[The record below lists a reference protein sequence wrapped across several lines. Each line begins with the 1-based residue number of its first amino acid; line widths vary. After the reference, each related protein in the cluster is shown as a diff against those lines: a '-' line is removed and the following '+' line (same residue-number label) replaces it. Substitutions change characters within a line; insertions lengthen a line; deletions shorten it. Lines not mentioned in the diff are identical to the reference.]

1 MYVPASFRV
10 DDPNEIA
17 AFLRTYPF
25 ATLVTTN
32 GDGPFAS
39 HVPLL
44 HLPADE
50 GTGLLRGHLA
60 RANPQ
65 WKHLGCGQPVLAIFH
80 GPHAYVSPT
89 WYATS
94 PAVPTWN
101 YAVVH
106 VTGTTRTIEE
116 PAELLPLI
124 GELVTRF
131 EAPQPAPWS
140 GELPPDLQ
148 HSLLAA
154 IVGFEIRITRIEAK
168 FKLGQNR
175 SAADQ
180 AALHATLSTATDPS
194 SQSLAAMMSPPQ
206 S

>member
-10 DDPNEIA
+10 DDPAEIA
-17 AFLRTYPF
+17 AFLRKYPF
-25 ATLVTTN
+25 ATLVTVN
-32 GDGPFAS
+32 DDGPFAS

-44 HLPADE
+44 HVPCE
-50 GTGLLRGHLA
+50 QGPGVLRGHLA

-65 WKHLGCGQPVLAIFH
+65 WKHLASGQPVLAIFH

-106 VTGTTRTIEE
+106 VTGTARTIEE
-116 PAELLPLI
+116 PTELRPLI

-131 EAPQPAPWS
+131 EAPQPVPWS
-140 GELPPDLQ
+140 GELPPDVQ
-148 HSLLAA
+148 QSLLAA

-168 FKLGQNR
+168 FKFGQNR

-180 AALHATLSTATDPS
+180 AALHATLSAATDPT
-194 SQSLAAMMSPPQ
+194 SQSLAAMMSPTQ

>member
-10 DDPNEIA
+10 EDPTAIA
-17 AFLRTYPF
+17 SFVKAHPF
-25 ATLVTTN
+25 ATLVTTTE
-32 GDGPFAS
+32 DGPFAS

-44 HLPADE
+44 HHPEDD
-50 GTGLLRGHLA
+50 GPGVLRGHLA

-65 WKHLGCGQPVLAIFH
+65 WQHLAGGQPVLAIFH

-106 VTGTTRTIEE
+106 ARGTPRIIED
-116 PAELLPLI
+116 PVELLPLI
-124 GELVTRF
+124 HELVTRF
-131 EAPQPAPWS
+131 ESPLPQPWS
-140 GELPPDLQ
+140 GELPPALQ
-148 HSLLAA
+148 QSLLAA
-154 IVGFEIRITRIEAK
+154 IVGFEIRITQLDAK

-175 SAADQ
+175 SSTDQ
-180 AALHATLSTATDPS
+180 TALHATLSAAADPLS
-194 SQSLAAMMSPPQ
+194 RSLASMMALPLS
-206 S
+206 